1 MPRMKTTAIAVLAL
15 LAAPALGA
23 EPVYATLETSAGKI
37 GIRLLPEKAPQT
49 VNNFV
54 NLAEGR
60 KEFTDPVSR
69 KKVKGTRYYDGTLF
83 HRVIPGFMIQGG
95 DPLTRGASL
104 GARATAGGS
113 QFGTGDPGYKFA
125 DELKAGDRPFD
136 KPCQLAM
143 ANAGP
148 DTNGSQ
154 FFVTEGYGGRV
165 QQLYPRACAAP
176 SGLCGYTH
184 FGEGVCGCD
193 LVPTIAAAGNS
204 RTRLVKVTI
213 SKDPPTCK

>member
-1 MPRMKTTAIAVLAL
+1 MPRMKTTAIAVFAL
-15 LAAPALGA
+15 LAAPAFAADPL
-23 EPVYATLETSAGKI
+23 YATLETSAGKI
-37 GIRLLPEKAPQT
+37 GIRLLPEKAPRT
-49 VNNFV
+49 VENFV
-54 NLAEGR
+54 GLAEGK
-60 KEFTDPVSR
+60 KEFTDPVSH
-69 KKVKGTRYYDGTLF
+69 KKVKGTRTYDGTLF

-113 QFGTGDPGYKFA
+113 DFGTGDPGYRFA

-143 ANAGP
+143 ANSGP

-154 FFVTEGYGGRV
+154 FFVTEGFGDRV
-165 QQLYPRACAAP
+165 SQLFPRACAAP

-193 LVPTIAAAGNS
+193 LVARIAAAGNS
-204 RTRLVKVTI
+204 QTRLVKVTI

>member
-1 MPRMKTTAIAVLAL
+1 MPRMKTTAMAVMGL
-15 LAAPALGA
+15 LAVPALA
-23 EPVYATLETSAGKI
+23 ADPLYATLETSAGTI

-49 VNNFV
+49 VKNFV
-54 NLAEGR
+54 ELAQG
-60 KEFTDPVSR
+60 KKQFTDPVTR

-95 DPLTRGASL
+95 DPLTRGAPL
-104 GARATAGGS
+104 GASATAGGS
-113 QFGTGDPGYKFA
+113 PFGTGGPGYAFA
-125 DELKAGDRPFD
+125 DELKAGDRAFD
-136 KPCQLAM
+136 KSCQLAM
-143 ANAGP
+143 ANSGA

-154 FFVTEGYGGRV
+154 FFVTEGYGDRV
-165 QQLYPRACAAP
+165 AQLYPRACAAP

-193 LVPTIAAAGNS
+193 LVARIALAGNS

-213 SKDPPTCK
+213 GTDPPTCK

>member
-1 MPRMKTTAIAVLAL
+1 MPRMKTTAIAVLGL
-15 LAAPALGA
+15 LAVPALA
-23 EPVYATLETSAGKI
+23 ADPLYATLETSAGTI

-49 VNNFV
+49 VKNFV
-54 NLAEGR
+54 DLAQGK
-60 KEFTDPVSR
+60 KEFTDPLTH
-69 KKVKGTRYYDGTLF
+69 KKVKGKRYYDGTLF

-95 DPLTRGASL
+95 DPLTRGAPL
-104 GARATAGGS
+104 GASATTGGS
-113 QFGTGDPGYKFA
+113 LFGTGGPGYSFA

-136 KPCQLAM
+136 KACQLAM
-143 ANAGP
+143 ANSGA

-154 FFVTEGYGGRV
+154 FFVTEGYGDRV
-165 QQLYPRACAAP
+165 AQLNPRSCAAP

-193 LVPTIAAAGNS
+193 LVARIALAGNS

-213 SKDPPTCK
+213 TRDPPTCK